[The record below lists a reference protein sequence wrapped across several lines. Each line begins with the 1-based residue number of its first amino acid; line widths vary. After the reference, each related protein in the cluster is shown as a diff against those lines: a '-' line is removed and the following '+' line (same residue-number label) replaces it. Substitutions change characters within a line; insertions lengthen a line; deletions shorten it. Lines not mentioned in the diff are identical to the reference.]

1 MSLKAKII
9 SVLIAAI
16 ALFSTGTWVGYQI
29 PRGEVDPQDYIETV
43 FTPVDN
49 GIESYLKFLS
59 RARQSVYISVYAFT
73 DARIADKLIELKKG
87 GVKEIRVILDKSQT
101 LGWSG
106 PHEQVLIDRLRAAGI
121 EVVIGTSA
129 KSGDI
134 MHLKCTIVDMLWVED
149 GSWNYTKAANDQD
162 NNLNFIRSPKRA
174 KKFKENWDRMYAF
187 MKAKEA
193 EKAEKAKEADDNDSS
208 GKPKKSD
215 SSKKSKRK

>member
-9 SVLIAAI
+9 AVVIAAI
-16 ALFSTGTWVGYQI
+16 TLFSTGTWVGYQI

-43 FTPVDN
+43 FTPVDD
-49 GIESYLKFLS
+49 GIGSYLEFLG

-73 DARIADKLIELKKG
+73 DARITDKLIELKEN
-87 GVKEIRVILDKSQT
+87 GVKEIHVILDKSQT

-106 PHEQVLIDRLRAAGI
+106 PHEQVQIDRLRAAGI

-134 MHLKCTIVDMLWVED
+134 MHLKCTIIDMLWVQD

-162 NNLNFIRSPKRA
+162 NNLNFIRSPQRA
-174 KKFKENWDRMYAF
+174 KLFKKNWDRMYAF

-193 EKAEKAKEADDNDSS
+193 EQKNP
-208 GKPKKSD
+208 PKKPD
-215 SSKKSKRK
+215 TSKKKRK